1 VNDGR
6 LSIFIWDSGDI
17 GVECVETSEEQTPH
31 YLFSVV
37 GDNLRHDIANNVTT
51 MAKSQFFNHVPIHSQ
66 RDYKLNVR
74 KADYKLL

>member
-37 GDNLRHDIANNVTT
+37 AFKEIMSRLT
-51 MAKSQFFNHVPIHSQ
+51 MFRPRRVATDLKRWYRLH
-66 RDYKLNVR
+66 
-74 KADYKLL
+74 